1 MCCSQKCVLRQC
13 PFSNK
18 KLRTK
23 ITVPLEIQLDIEP
36 DDVSPETQEYSLEE
50 VDLFPPGEEPNEF
63 IDKVETVPDQ
73 VEDHNNEVEL
83 TEGNIQI
90 ELSGDNVEAEIS
102 METHEAIG
110 VHIKPK
116 IYKCDKC
123 GKPFARYSY
132 AKSHCQIKV
141 AWTCEIC
148 GKEIQQQNNVARHKD
163 RCRKQ
168 ALKHQTT
175 IPSTQP
181 ESVEQ
186 RCSLCGITFKNI
198 ASLKTHNARKHR
210 ESIEGE
216 LKCEQCDF
224 KTNSKSHLKK
234 HMTQKH
240 EAYREEFK
248 CDRCD
253 YICFS
258 KDGLRKHKRIV
269 HMRAGEKAVSESVV
283 LNLPS
288 GATAAGWGAVGE
300 EAAQGGGQEPA
311 QGGGQEPARGVGQEP
326 AQGGGQELQHI
337 LSGVPVEGQVS
348 TDGDNVLLDLD
359 TGTYVINNDFYVIDE
374 SISMTENVLEFSE
387 L

>member
-1 MCCSQKCVLRQC
+1 M
-13 PFSNK
+13 
-18 KLRTK
+18 RTK

-36 DDVSPETQEYSLEE
+36 DDVSLETQEYSLEE
-50 VDLFPPGEEPNEF
+50 VDLFPPGEEPNEI
-63 IDKVETVPDQ
+63 IDKMETVPDQ
-73 VEDHNNEVEL
+73 VEDHNNEAEL
-83 TEGNIQI
+83 TEDNIQI
-90 ELSGDNVEAEIS
+90 ELSGDNIEAEIF

-116 IYKCDKC
+116 IYKCEKC
-123 GKPFARYSY
+123 EKPFARYSY

-148 GKEIQQQNNVARHKD
+148 GKEIQQQNNVARHRD

-198 ASLKTHNARKHR
+198 ASLKTHNARKHS

-224 KTNSKSHLKK
+224 KTNSRSHLKK

-240 EAYREEFK
+240 KANREEFK

-269 HMRAGEKAVSESVV
+269 HMRAGEKADAESVV
-283 LNLPS
+283 
-288 GATAAGWGAVGE
+288 GATAPGWGAGGE
-300 EAAQGGGQEPA
+300 AAAQGGGQEPA
-311 QGGGQEPARGVGQEP
+311 QGGGQEQ
-326 AQGGGQELQHI
+326 QHI
-337 LSGVPVEGQVS
+337 VSGVPVEGQVS

-359 TGTYVINNDFYVIDE
+359 TGTFVINNDFYVIDE